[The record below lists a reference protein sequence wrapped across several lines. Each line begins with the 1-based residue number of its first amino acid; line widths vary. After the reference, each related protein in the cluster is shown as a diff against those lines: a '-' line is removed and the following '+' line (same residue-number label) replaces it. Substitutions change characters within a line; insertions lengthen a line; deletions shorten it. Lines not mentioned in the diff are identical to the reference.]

1 MRLLYCVV
9 VFGVEL
15 GATILSC
22 KLQDYDV
29 DVIEEKN
36 AMVEV
41 LGVGSES
48 MSHQF

>member
-1 MRLLYCVV
+1 MRLLYCLV

-15 GATILSC
+15 GAT
-22 KLQDYDV
+22 KLPSYYSV

-36 AMVEV
+36 AMVV
-41 LGVGSES
+41 VVGGERK